1 MVAIRNKL
9 AVVKF
14 FSKPQVALAL
24 GARAVLLVLKNKI
37 KKKKELFAPICS
49 KLYSKPETVVRYVGN
64 GTERE
69 KGSGYFRAVESSKL
83 KNIISTSSKL

>member
-1 MVAIRNKL
+1 M

-14 FSKPQVALAL
+14 FPKPQVALAL
-24 GARAVLLVLKNKI
+24 GARAVLLVLKK
-37 KKKKELFAPICS
+37 KEKKKELFAAICS
-49 KLYSKPETVVRYVGN
+49 KLYSKSETVGRFVGY

-69 KGSGYFRAVESSKL
+69 KGSGYFRDVESSKL